1 MVAPRTPTVTSTTSP
16 AQVDSVLLGS
26 PADLAGVLPGDRL
39 RTIDG
44 VVPRDVLH
52 YHQLLDAP
60 QVLLEIERE
69 GEILH
74 LQVVR
79 ESMDGEGGAAGL
91 QPFGIQVSSP
101 VFDKVR
107 TCDNHCSFCFIYQLP
122 KGLRRSLYV
131 KDDDY
136 RLSFLYGN
144 FTTLTRFT
152 EADLERCLQEGLS
165 PLWVSIHTTNPSLRA
180 EMLRNPRGATSLR
193 WLSELLDAGIEVH
206 GQVVV
211 CPGLNDGQ
219 VLEETL
225 TDILDQFWRL
235 SSVAVV
241 PLGVSRFSKEPGMR
255 PHSKH
260 EAQEVFRIVKSFQE
274 DALRALG
281 RRMAFLADEYYLLS
295 GEPFD
300 SPEDYEDFPHLENGV
315 GMAAALRIEMQQ
327 GRLLRKEGDVVGNE
341 AVAGKGLLGGFFQ
354 SVEGAPAFGYRETRR
369 FSSGSREPG
378 SSGSTEP
385 DSFVSGQPG
394 HLVSRE
400 PDGSSQEI
408 FCLTGAYGERV
419 LRWATTSVFGIAPE
433 ELGLNLV
440 SVENQ
445 FFGGNIAV
453 SGLLAG
459 RDVMEALSRLPSDCK
474 VVLPDVAL
482 SRGRFIDGLEVV
494 GLQESWHGE
503 LEVVPANGVALREML
518 LREKTR

>member
-1 MVAPRTPTVTSTTSP
+1 MVAPQIAAVTSTTSP
-16 AQVDSVLLGS
+16 AQVDFVVPGS

-39 RTIDG
+39 CTIDG

-60 QVLLEIERE
+60 QVRLEIERQ
-69 GEILH
+69 GETLH
-74 LQVVR
+74 VQVVR
-79 ESMDGEGGAAGL
+79 ESRDGEGEEMGL

-165 PLWVSIHTTNPSLRA
+165 PLWVSIHTTNPLLRA
-180 EMLRNPRGATSLR
+180 QMLRNPRGATSLR

-219 VLEETL
+219 ALEETL

-235 SSVAVV
+235 ASVAVV

-255 PHSKH
+255 GHSEQ
-260 EAQEVFRIVKSFQE
+260 EAQEVFQIVKSFQN
-274 DALRALG
+274 DAKRALG

-300 SPEDYEDFPHLENGV
+300 APDDYEGFPHLENGV
-315 GMAAALRIEMQQ
+315 GMAAALRLEMQE
-327 GRLLRKEGDVVGNE
+327 GHLLKEEPVLVDQR
-341 AVAGKGLLGGFFQ
+341 AAMGKGPLGGFFQ
-354 SVEGAPAFGYRETRR
+354 SVEGAPAFGYREPRTS
-369 FSSGSREPG
+369 FSGSRGPG
-378 SSGSTEP
+378 SA
-385 DSFVSGQPG
+385 
-394 HLVSRE
+394 
-400 PDGSSQEI
+400 SQET
-408 FCLTGAYGERV
+408 FCLTSAYGEKV
-419 LRWATTSVFGIAPE
+419 LRWATRSVFNEDPE
-433 ELGLNLV
+433 DLGLNLV
-440 SVENQ
+440 RVENE

-459 RDVMEALSRLPSDCK
+459 RDVREALSRLPSGSR
-474 VVLPDVAL
+474 VILPDVAL
-482 SRGRFIDGLEVV
+482 SRGRFIDGLELV
-494 GLQESWHGE
+494 GLQESWHGT
-503 LEVVPANGVALREML
+503 LEVVPTNGVALREVIL
-518 LREKTR
+518 QEKV